1 VTQIKYPAG
10 VFRTP
15 IGRFDRERARDPYAV
30 CPDCRVRNPLPP
42 ARRWWRP
49 RPTRSCMNCG
59 RRYGWEAVAFTGPT
73 LLSLMD
79 MVAGVSD
86 KNADRWPRL

>member
-1 VTQIKYPAG
+1 
-10 VFRTP
+10 
-15 IGRFDRERARDPYAV
+15 
-30 CPDCRVRNPLPP
+30 
-42 ARRWWRP
+42 
-49 RPTRSCMNCG
+49 MNCG